1 MTFSNLKR
9 PVLSWAFFISATS
22 MHEGKVWKKTR
33 DDAEWELPP
42 DETEMIQST
51 RTHGLPWGPL
61 LGLYLRVKVTLSFSP
76 GAIQRYGITNGR
88 RKVPA
93 VPRHFPKA
101 TCSVFSRLKK
111 DKSIKSWDPTN
122 LNALSGLNDSH
133 VTGFSRLESNILKV
147 WKMKCSAYR
156 ERGTENIWVRD
167 VIEPMT
173 SEILIGRSNQG
184 NQKWM
189 MTQAETKCQRCHEVL
204 SPRIY

>member
-1 MTFSNLKR
+1 
-9 PVLSWAFFISATS
+9 

-133 VTGFSRLESNILKV
+133 VTGFQDWNLTFSKS
-147 WKMKCSAYR
+147 
-156 ERGTENIWVRD
+156 ERWYVQHIPSVGQK
-167 VIEPMT
+167 T
-173 SEILIGRSNQG
+173 SESATWSNPWPPRYRSG
-184 NQKWM
+184 ALTTAIKS
-189 MTQAETKCQRCHEVL
+189 E
-204 SPRIY
+204 